1 VRKIGNSPKRRF
13 LPLGGIYLFPSEVA
27 AGARKGAYIMN
38 EDKTM
43 QFMQL
48 AMKYLPEAKQKF
60 DEAGIEVSVELL
72 QPFMSLFTKVMNE
85 AYELGKQDA
94 LHNEE

>member
-1 VRKIGNSPKRRF
+1 MPQKAPFAFGW
-13 LPLGGIYLFPSEVA
+13 IYLFPSKLA
-27 AGARKGAYIMN
+27 AGAKKGAYSMN

-60 DEAGIEVSVELL
+60 DEAGIEVSVEML

>member
-1 VRKIGNSPKRRF
+1 MPQKASFAFGW
-13 LPLGGIYLFPSEVA
+13 IYLFPSKLA
-27 AGARKGAYIMN
+27 AGAKKGAYSMN

-60 DEAGIEVSVELL
+60 DEAGIEVSVEML